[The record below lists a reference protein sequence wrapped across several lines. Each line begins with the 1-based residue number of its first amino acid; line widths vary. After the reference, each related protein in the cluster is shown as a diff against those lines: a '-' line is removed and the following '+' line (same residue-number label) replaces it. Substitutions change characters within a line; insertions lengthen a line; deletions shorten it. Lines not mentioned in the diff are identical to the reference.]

1 MSHLHFHLN
10 MSTSKYF
17 CQKKLDGREQ
27 HLLHSVFKIDQ
38 KVTEST
44 SDDVPAKIYW
54 FKANKRNTRNRRP
67 SNVFILISEHNSHH
81 FRVTIADF
89 K

>member
-17 CQKKLDGREQ
+17 CQKKSDGREQ

-54 FKANKRNTRNRRP
+54 FKANKRNARNRRR

-81 FRVTIADF
+81 F
-89 K
+89 